1 MTAAEKKCCMR
12 RRRFFIA
19 IAMISGIIAIGGLG
33 SLHLYF
39 FAHAP
44 GPGPEQIILIEAGSS
59 LQKIAADL
67 HEQQL
72 ISSRS
77 SFILLN
83 RVLGSATRLQ
93 AGEYRL
99 DAAATPLAIIDSMKN
114 GRILLRQVTI
124 PEGFTLTQIGTRLQ
138 DADLC
143 RSDDFTNLTQ
153 APDLLARWDIAG
165 ENAEGYL
172 FPSTYKYSRQTSCR
186 QLVEMMLAAGQERWR
201 TLINGPMAPEAQ
213 ALTRGQLITMAS
225 IIQKEAGNK
234 AEMPLIASVFYNRLR
249 RGMRLESDPTTIYAL
264 KENFDGNLKRRDLRH
279 PSPYNTYRHHGLPPG
294 PICNPGEDA
303 LQAALRPDRSDYLY
317 FVATKNGGHQFSR
330 TFREH
335 NQAVEKYQRRPH

>member
-1 MTAAEKKCCMR
+1 MR
-12 RRRFFIA
+12 RRMFFIS
-19 IAMISGIIAIGGLG
+19 IAMILGIITIGGLG
-33 SLHLYF
+33 SLNLYL

-59 LQKIAADL
+59 LQKIAATL
-67 HEQQL
+67 RKQEL
-72 ISSRS
+72 ISSRGK
-77 SFILLN
+77 FILLN
-83 RVLGSATRLQ
+83 RILGNATRLQ

-99 DAAATPLAIIDSMKN
+99 HAAATPLAIIDSMKN
-114 GRILLRQVTI
+114 GRILLRRITI
-124 PEGFTLTQIGTRLQ
+124 PEGFTLAQIGTILQ

-143 RSDDFTNLTQ
+143 RPEDFVGITS
-153 APDLLARWDIAG
+153 APDLLAQWNITG

-172 FPSTYKYSRQTSCR
+172 FPSTYNYSRQTSCR
-186 QLVEMMLAAGQERWR
+186 QLIEMMLNAGQESWR
-201 TLINGPMAPEAQ
+201 ALTNSPAAPEAQ
-213 ALTRGQLITMAS
+213 ILNRRQLITMAS

-264 KENFDGNLKRRDLRH
+264 GENFDGNLRHRDLRH

-294 PICNPGEDA
+294 PICSPGNDA
-303 LQAALRPDRSDYLY
+303 LRAALRPDRSDYLY
-317 FVATKNGGHQFSR
+317 FVATQNGGHQFSR

-335 NQAVEKYQRRPH
+335 LQAVEKYQRRPH